1 MNVDLKWGAVCWD
14 SWSGGREGIDE
25 MQQIRTLKEATL
37 EPERNNSIGDMS
49 HHQGVESSF

>member
-1 MNVDLKWGAVCWD
+1 MDLKWVAVCWD

-37 EPERNNSIGDMS
+37 EPEITSLEVS
-49 HHQGVESSF
+49 HHQGVESSV